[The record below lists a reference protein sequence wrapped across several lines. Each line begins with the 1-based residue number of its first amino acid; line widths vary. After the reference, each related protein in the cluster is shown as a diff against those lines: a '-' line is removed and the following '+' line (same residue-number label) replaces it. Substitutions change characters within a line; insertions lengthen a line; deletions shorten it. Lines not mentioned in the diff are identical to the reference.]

1 MKRNAGKQN
10 LGIWIAAA
18 AFLAAAILL
27 LSVHVTQVTVTGSK
41 RYTDK
46 QMEELL
52 FPGKWDKNSAYLYIS
67 NRFKPHRQIPFV
79 EDYKLVFHGPTKVEI
94 IVYEKDIVGYVTDM
108 SSYMYFDK
116 DGIIVDSTNERLE
129 GVPEVTGLEFG
140 HIALYAPLPVA
151 DKQVFNE
158 ILNLT
163 QALYDYEIQVD
174 EIHFGARSQVT
185 LKIGEIDVELGT
197 SDSLNGKIAALHDT
211 LPVLEGQAGTLYLDS
226 YDEANTSR
234 TYTFKKKS

>member
-79 EDYKLVFHGPTKVEI
+79 GPW
-94 IVYEKDIVGYVTDM
+94 
-108 SSYMYFDK
+108 
-116 DGIIVDSTNERLE
+116 
-129 GVPEVTGLEFG
+129 
-140 HIALYAPLPVA
+140 
-151 DKQVFNE
+151 
-158 ILNLT
+158 
-163 QALYDYEIQVD
+163 
-174 EIHFGARSQVT
+174 
-185 LKIGEIDVELGT
+185 
-197 SDSLNGKIAALHDT
+197 
-211 LPVLEGQAGTLYLDS
+211 
-226 YDEANTSR
+226 NTSL
-234 TYTFKKKS
+234 

>member
-18 AFLAAAILL
+18 AVLAAAILL
-27 LSVHVTQVTVTGSK
+27 LSVRVTNVTVTGSK
-41 RYTDK
+41 RYTEK

-79 EDYKLVFHGPTKVEI
+79 EDYKLVFHGPTSVEI

-116 DGIIVDSTNERLE
+116 DGIVVESSGNKLE
-129 GVPEVTGLEFG
+129 GVPLITGLDFG
-140 HIALYAPLPVA
+140 QLILHCLLY
-151 DKQVFNE
+151 
-158 ILNLT
+158 
-163 QALYDYEIQVD
+163 
-174 EIHFGARSQVT
+174 
-185 LKIGEIDVELGT
+185 T
-197 SDSLNGKIAALHDT
+197 SDAAD
-211 LPVLEGQAGTLYLDS
+211 D
-226 YDEANTSR
+226 
-234 TYTFKKKS
+234 